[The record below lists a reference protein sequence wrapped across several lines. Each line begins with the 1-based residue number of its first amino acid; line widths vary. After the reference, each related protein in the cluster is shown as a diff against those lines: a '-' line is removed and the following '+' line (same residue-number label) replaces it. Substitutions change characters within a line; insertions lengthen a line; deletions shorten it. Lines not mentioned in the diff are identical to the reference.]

1 MSTKSIAVLDASELR
16 DGQMKE
22 VGFGEGK
29 VLLSKL
35 GGKINATSAFCTHY
49 GHGGPMH
56 PRSTGTS
63 GERSPYERWTS
74 RLVRPYIRCWVSII
88 TDLRVLLCS
97 PWHGACFNICT
108 GDIEDAPAPNAL
120 HAFKAE
126 VQDGKIVVTADP
138 EKTTKKNISR
148 DPKLAAARAVA
159 SEPGV
164 VVVGG
169 GSGGLFAIESL
180 REHGYTGSITLL
192 SKEEYAPID
201 RTKLSKAL
209 ITDPSKIEWRT
220 ADALRDKYGV
230 TFRPG
235 TVRIPSMTILH
246 PTDLV
251 ELLQTVTA
259 IDASAK
265 TVTING
271 SETIEYLNAVLA
283 PGSIPRTLP
292 VEGAD
297 LGNVLTLRTIQD
309 AKAIDAVLQEGKRIV
324 FVGSSF
330 ISMELVV
337 VASKRKL
344 ASLDVIGMEEV
355 PFERILG
362 KEVGAGLMNFHTKQ
376 GVKFHMRSKIAKLSG
391 SGNVSSI
398 TFTDA
403 SNKDQT
409 IEVDA
414 VIMGTGVRPATDFLK
429 SSNFNLEKDGGVV
442 VNELLQVKG
451 LENAGVYAI
460 GDIAHYPQV
469 PTGELQRVEHWNVA
483 NNHGRAVGKTI
494 AGSPQPFNKVPIF
507 WSAQGQQLR
516 YCGIGIGYDDVIIK
530 GNPDE
535 MKFVA
540 YYVKDDKVIAVS
552 SMQNDPVVSKSS
564 ELMRLKLMPSPSEIR
579 AGKNPLEIDISST
592 KGLDAS

>member
-1 MSTKSIAVLDASELR
+1 MSTKSIAVLDASELK

-22 VGFGEGK
+22 VEFGEGK

-35 GGKINATSAFCTHY
+35 GDKINATSAFCTHY
-49 GHGGPMH
+49 G
-56 PRSTGTS
+56 
-63 GERSPYERWTS
+63 
-74 RLVRPYIRCWVSII
+74 VSYCIGDPSEGSNALFDRHLWQKEYLQ
-88 TDLRVLLCS
+88 TMDES
-97 PWHGACFNICT
+97 S

-126 VQDGKIVVTADP
+126 IQDGKIVVTADP

-148 DPKLAAARAVA
+148 DPKLATVQALA

-169 GSGGLFAIESL
+169 GSGGLFTIESL
-180 REHGYTGSITLL
+180 REHGYTGPITLL

-220 ADALRDKYGV
+220 AGVLKDRYGV
-230 TFRPG
+230 TFRSG
-235 TVRIPSMTILH
+235 T
-246 PTDLV
+246 
-251 ELLQTVTA
+251 TVTA
-259 IDASAK
+259 IDPTAK

-271 SETIEYLNAVLA
+271 SETVKYSNVVLA
-283 PGSIPRTLP
+283 PGSTPRTLP

-309 AKAIDAVLQEGKRIV
+309 AKAIDAVLQEGKRIT

-376 GVKFHMRSKIAKLSG
+376 GVKFHMKSKIAKLSG
-391 SGNVSSI
+391 SKNVSSI

-403 SNKDQT
+403 SGKDQT

-414 VIMGTGVRPATDFLK
+414 VIMGTGVAPATDFLK
-429 SSNFNLEKDGGVV
+429 SSGFNLEKDGGVV

-460 GDIAHYPQV
+460 GDIAHYPQA
-469 PTGELQRVEHWNVA
+469 PTRELQRIEHWNVA

-516 YCGIGIGYDDVIIK
+516 YCGIGTGFDDIIIK

-540 YYVKDDKVIAVS
+540 YYVKGDQVVAVA

-579 AGKNPLEIDISST
+579 AGKSPLEVDISST
-592 KGLDAS
+592 KGTDAS

>member
-1 MSTKSIAVLDASELR
+1 MSTKSIAVLDASELK
-16 DGQMKE
+16 DGQMKDVE
-22 VGFGEGK
+22 FGEGK
-29 VLLSKL
+29 VLLSKI
-35 GGKINATSAFCTHY
+35 GDKINATSAFCTHY
-49 GHGGPMH
+49 GAPLAKGVLTNDG
-56 PRSTGTS
+56 
-63 GERSPYERWTS
+63 
-74 RLVRPYIRCWVSII
+74 
-88 TDLRVLLCS
+88 RVVC

-148 DPKLAAARAVA
+148 DPKLAAVQVSA

-169 GSGGLFAIESL
+169 GSGGLFTIESL
-180 REHGYTGSITLL
+180 REHGYTGPITLL
-192 SKEEYAPID
+192 SREEYAPID

-220 ADALRDKYGV
+220 ADVLKDRYGV
-230 TFRPG
+230 TFRSG
-235 TVRIPSMTILH
+235 T
-246 PTDLV
+246 
-251 ELLQTVTA
+251 TVTA
-259 IDASAK
+259 IDPSAK
-265 TVTING
+265 TVTVNG
-271 SETIEYLNAVLA
+271 SETIKYSNVVLA

-292 VEGAD
+292 IEGAD

-309 AKAIDAVLQEGKRIV
+309 AKAIDAVLQEGKRIA

-344 ASLDVIGMEEV
+344 GSLDVIGMEEV

-362 KEVGAGLMNFHTKQ
+362 KEVGAGLMKFHTNQ
-376 GVKFHMRSKIAKLSG
+376 GVKFHMSSKIAKLSG
-391 SGNVSSI
+391 SKYVSSI

-403 SNKDQT
+403 SGKDQT

-414 VIMGTGVRPATDFLK
+414 VIMGTGAAPATDFLK
-429 SSNFNLEKDGGVV
+429 SSGFNLEKDGGVV

-469 PTGELQRVEHWNVA
+469 PTGQLQRIEHWNVA

-494 AGSPQPFNKVPIF
+494 AGLPQPFNKVPIF

-516 YCGIGIGYDDVIIK
+516 YCGIGTGFDDVIIK
-530 GNPDE
+530 GDPDE
-535 MKFVA
+535 MKFIA
-540 YYVKDDKVIAVS
+540 YYVKGGQVIAVA

-592 KGLDAS
+592 KGIDAS